1 MCSAGRQ
8 TRRARRTRSLDF
20 NTFLTFS
27 SRILIHAPRV
37 RVAWLPKSEA
47 HGAPEIFMNDLI
59 FIAVMIAFFALAALY
74 ARFCE
79 KI

>member
-1 MCSAGRQ
+1 
-8 TRRARRTRSLDF
+8 
-20 NTFLTFS
+20 
-27 SRILIHAPRV
+27 
-37 RVAWLPKSEA
+37 LPALKA

-59 FIAVMIAFFALAALY
+59 FIAVTVALFALAALY

>member
-1 MCSAGRQ
+1 
-8 TRRARRTRSLDF
+8 
-20 NTFLTFS
+20 
-27 SRILIHAPRV
+27 
-37 RVAWLPKSEA
+37 LPPFEA
-47 HGAPEIFMNDLI
+47 HGAPESFMNDLI